1 MVLVRPLNSP
11 LLPLY
16 PDQFNL
22 QTPSKT
28 PHHISNLVIVTSP
41 VSCSLRFQK
50 FNYNPIQKWSSK
62 PLSTKIQTFV
72 SVSFA
77 NNVIREYTEDGFF
90 DDAIGVYLKMLDD
103 GVKVEEFRY
112 FPCLIKA
119 FGGLCDIYKGRQIHG
134 HVLKLGVLDDVSVVN
149 SLLTMYWKCGVVEDA
164 VQMFEKMPEVDLVS
178 WNTMISGFQKSMD
191 YTRSLMF
198 FRSMV
203 WEFGIYPN
211 RVACVSSIL
220 SCSSLQSLTHGR
232 EIHGVVVKSGLD
244 VEEYLVSSLIEMYM
258 KCGSIKNAENIFNSI
273 LDKDS
278 VRRNAVIWNV
288 MISGYVSN
296 GCFSQALLLF
306 IKMMVWGIKPDY
318 STMVSLF
325 SLCSE
330 SLDIAF
336 GKQIHGLIFKFG
348 LKNNVRVE
356 TALLDM
362 YLKCGDMGTG
372 LKIFRRSQNHNLIMW
387 SAVISNCAQSGCPT
401 KALEL
406 FYEFK
411 MEDGLADSGILVAVL
426 RACSSLTLKPEGF
439 LRLSQK
445 DLVSWNALISG
456 YAQDE
461 CADEALKAFRDM
473 QLEEIRPNTVTI
485 ACILS
490 VCAHLSVMTLCKEFH
505 GYLIRQGLGST
516 VLVSNSLIATYAKCG
531 DINSSLYTFEKM
543 PERNDVSWNS
553 IILGMGMHSRTDEMI
568 VLFDKMVASGI
579 KPDHVT
585 FTAILSACS
594 HAGRVDEGC
603 KYFKSMVEDFN
614 LKPQLEQYTCMVDLL
629 GRAGHLNQAYDLIMA
644 MPCTPDDRIW
654 GSLLGSCKNHGDEI
668 LAEIVANHIFKL
680 VPSSVGYRVLLA
692 NLYENLGKGRE
703 GDRSHSQSDEIY
715 AAVEIWK
722 VSLMLMSVLFM
733 YVTDCLAF
741 LVPPISR
748 IFHTNQNPAAVQ
760 SAISSYNRKVA
771 QLCMQI
777 SVCAP
782 FAAKTPS
789 GCWCYY
795 WNIMQV
801 LLQFQ
806 PAVHV
811 HPTELISICSCI
823 IGQYG
828 CEFIM
833 NSTCFAAFL
842 FCSELD
848 LLNTY
853 GFKRFYCPNVPTC
866 ADSSAIPVLLSGVW

>member
-11 LLPLY
+11 FLPLY

-28 PHHISNLVIVTSP
+28 PHHISNLVRVTSP

-72 SVSFA
+72 SISFA

-178 WNTMISGFQKSMD
+178 WNTMISGFQKSID

-220 SCSSLQSLTHGR
+220 SCSSLRSLTHGR

-336 GKQIHGLIFKFG
+336 GKQIHGFIFKFG

-401 KALEL
+401 EALEL

-426 RACSSLTLKPEGF
+426 RACSSLTLKPEGMQIHGLATKMGFVSDVFVGSALVDLYAKCRDMGYSKKVF

-490 VCAHLSVMTLCKEFH
+490 VCARLSVMTLCKEVH
-505 GYLIRQGLGST
+505 GYLIRQGLETT

-553 IILGMGMHSRTDEMI
+553 IILGMGMHSRMDEMI

-692 NLYENLGKGRE
+692 NLYENFGKGRE
-703 GDRSHSQSDEIY
+703 GSKVRSEIKDMGLKKKPGCSWIEVDNNFHIFIAGDRSHSQSDEIY
-715 AAVEIWK
+715 AAVE
-722 VSLMLMSVLFM
+722 SLTTEIKRAG
-733 YVTDCLAF
+733 YI
-741 LVPPISR
+741 PQIY
-748 IFHTNQNPAAVQ
+748 
-760 SAISSYNRKVA
+760 SY
-771 QLCMQI
+771 
-777 SVCAP
+777 
-782 FAAKTPS
+782 
-789 GCWCYY
+789 
-795 WNIMQV
+795 
-801 LLQFQ
+801 
-806 PAVHV
+806 
-811 HPTELISICSCI
+811 
-823 IGQYG
+823 
-828 CEFIM
+828 
-833 NSTCFAAFL
+833 
-842 FCSELD
+842 
-848 LLNTY
+848 
-853 GFKRFYCPNVPTC
+853 
-866 ADSSAIPVLLSGVW
+866 